1 MKNLERDY
9 GHVLLNEEQV
19 KNAELI
25 RKKSKELAE
34 LIEEVCP
41 NGREKSLAHTNL
53 EQAGMWANA
62 GIIRG

>member
-25 RKKSKELAE
+25 KK
-34 LIEEVCP
+34 
-41 NGREKSLAHTNL
+41 NL
-53 EQAGMWANA
+53 KN
-62 GIIRG
+62 